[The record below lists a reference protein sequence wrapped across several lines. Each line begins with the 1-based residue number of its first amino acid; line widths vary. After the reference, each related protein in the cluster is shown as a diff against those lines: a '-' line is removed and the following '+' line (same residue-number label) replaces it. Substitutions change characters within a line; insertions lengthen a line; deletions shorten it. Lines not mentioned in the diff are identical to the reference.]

1 MGYIIVKYAKDY
13 FPDGKAH
20 LCNSIVG
27 TYTAKQCGVNTEIYE
42 TKEAAQAD
50 LGKLNTYNP
59 IARYGIVESEKEQDL
74 PQVTNSGSYL

>member
-1 MGYIIVKYAKDY
+1 MGYIIVKYAKDH

-20 LCNSIVG
+20 SCNSIID
-27 TYTAKQCGVNTEIYE
+27 THTAKQCGVNTKIYE

-50 LGKLNTYNP
+50 LSKLNDYNP
-59 IARYGIVESEKEQDL
+59 TGGYGIVESEKEQDL